1 MATRIRALI
10 FAVSMLAA
18 GATAAAGQQA
28 KTGQLLDALFAPI
41 TDQLN
46 LTPEQ
51 QAQIEAIANAEF
63 VRSEA
68 LILRLNEVTAYLDE
82 EQLKETFDEDRV
94 RALAAQGGHV
104 MTEIAVVKLRVKAKV
119 FALLTPEQKALV
131 VQQLRLNRERSEG
144 VSLY

>member
-10 FAVSMLAA
+10 FAASMLAA

-131 VQQLRLNRERSEG
+131 VQQLRLNRERSGG

>member
-144 VSLY
+144 VLLY